1 MRVSWEA
8 GTHCFGERVSRVQ
21 SGQHVPCPGLG
32 HLRVGAYGERART
45 ASREREGLVSLLC
58 SLHHLVGDGQGLGRA
73 SDTHHATRPS
83 MSCVDNRARSPGA
96 GKDRR
101 RPRGAPP
108 HRRHKAGRHRRSLHA
123 RRWHRSRRA
132 VCRGVDVPDCCFYYF
147 RPAHYRFAARVGLH
161 RAAGKSV
168 NHALL
173 QLLLEASF

>member
-123 RRWHRSRRA
+123 RR
-132 VCRGVDVPDCCFYYF
+132 
-147 RPAHYRFAARVGLH
+147 
-161 RAAGKSV
+161 
-168 NHALL
+168 
-173 QLLLEASF
+173 